1 MKAVGRVKVVDLLGE
16 AVAAMLGKPMR
27 AALTAL
33 GTVLGV
39 GTFVA
44 VLGLTSTATGQISE
58 RFDAMKATEV
68 VVSDKSSSIGADDVP
83 FGPEAVDRA
92 LEIDGALAAGVYAPG
107 GDATVSGNVS
117 AHTGGVV
124 GLVAA
129 SPEALRIVNPHLVAG
144 RLFDQGH
151 ESRREKTTLLSSS
164 VANQLGVNDL
174 SAQPA
179 VFIDGTAFTV
189 IGIYDDVE
197 RRVDEMLLSA
207 VVPLAADED
216 LRGEHTI
223 ARSLLVE
230 TRNGA
235 APRVAEQLA
244 VALDPARPDRYE
256 VPAVYDP
263 TRLSN
268 EVSTDLG
275 VLFLALAGI
284 CLLIGLVGIANT
296 TLVAVTE
303 RIGEYGLRRALG
315 AKSRH
320 IFAQVLA
327 ESGML
332 GGMGGIVGVS
342 IGVFSVVGVAVYKQ
356 WTAVMDPWLVFAAPG
371 VGLAVGILAGLWP
384 AWRASRIQPADA
396 LRR

>member
-1 MKAVGRVKVVDLLGE
+1 
-16 AVAAMLGKPMR
+16 MLAKPMR

-39 GTFVA
+39 GTFVV

-68 VVSDKSSSIGADDVP
+68 VAGDMSAEVGAEGDP
-83 FGPEAVDRA
+83 FGTEAVSRIMGV
-92 LEIDGALAAGVYAPG
+92 EGVEAAGVYVPG
-107 GDATVSGNVS
+107 NEAAVTVN
-117 AHTGGVV
+117 AAAEAEGVV

-129 SPEALRIVNPHLVAG
+129 SPEALDIVNPRLVTG
-144 RLFDQGH
+144 RLFDHGH
-151 ESRREKTTLLSSS
+151 ENRRERVTLLSSS
-164 VANQLGVNDL
+164 VANRMGVNDL
-174 SAQPA
+174 GAQPS
-179 VFIDGTAFTV
+179 VYIDGSPFTI

-197 RRVDEMLLSA
+197 RRVDEMLLTA
-207 VVPLAADED
+207 VIPLAADED
-216 LRGEHTI
+216 LHGDQTLP
-223 ARSLLVE
+223 RSLLIE

-256 VPAVYDP
+256 VPAVYDA
-263 TRLSN
+263 THLSEDVN
-268 EVSTDLG
+268 TDLG

-315 AKSRH
+315 AKGRH
-320 IFAQVLA
+320 IFIQVMV

-332 GGMGGIVGVS
+332 GCVGGVVGVS
-342 IGVFSVVGVAVYKQ
+342 LGVFGVVGVAFAKQ
-356 WTAVMDPWLVFAAPG
+356 WTAIMDAWLMLAAPG
-371 VGLAVGILAGLWP
+371 VGLAVGVLAGLWP